1 MTFLWILVFLVSI
14 SVLVFAADKFTE
26 SAEKLGLALG
36 IPSFLIGV
44 TIVSIGTSLPEL
56 LTGLVSVFKSTA
68 AIDTTSLVV
77 SNNLGSNIVNILLI
91 VGLAA
96 IVAKKLEVKRSL
108 IELDVPLLLLSTGLL
123 VLVMLDG
130 RITWLEGLIL
140 VIGYGIYLK
149 YSLSE
154 HDREKVGTTEDIRD
168 KPHFFRFLR
177 KKGEFDWHAKQ
188 IFALLIFGLLM
199 YGGARFT
206 VESVVELGTIFNISS
221 SILAVTAVAIGTS
234 LPELVVSVQSA
245 RKGKFEIAIGNVFGS
260 NIFNI
265 LLVIG
270 STSLIK
276 TLTVPPEMITI
287 GIPFL
292 IVATLLYAFSGI
304 SGKVF
309 HYEGAMYLLIYAL
322 FIAKLFNFF

>member
-1 MTFLWILVFLVSI
+1 MTLVWILVFLASVV
-14 SVLVFAADKFTE
+14 VLVLAADRFTE
-26 SAEKLGLALG
+26 SAERLGFALG

-56 LTGLVSVFKSTA
+56 LTSLIAVFKSTA
-68 AIDTTSLVV
+68 AVDTTALVV

-108 IELDVPLLLLSTGLL
+108 IELDIPLLLLSTGLL
-123 VLVMLDG
+123 ILVMLDG
-130 RITWLEGLIL
+130 QITWIEGLIL
-140 VIGYGIYLK
+140 VVGYAVYLK

-154 HDREKVGTTEDIRD
+154 HDREKIETPEDVRS
-168 KPHFFRFLR
+168 KPHFFRLLGR
-177 KKGEFDWHAKQ
+177 KQFDFHAKQ
-188 IFALLIFGLLM
+188 VFGLMIFGILM
-199 YGGARFT
+199 YFGARYT
-206 VESVVELGTIFNISS
+206 VESVLELGTIFKISS
-221 SILAVTAVAIGTS
+221 ALLGATAVAIGTS
-234 LPELVVSVQSA
+234 LPELVVSIQSA

-265 LLVIG
+265 LLAVGG
-270 STSLIK
+270 SALIK
-276 TLTVPPEMITI
+276 TLVVPQSMIVI

-304 SGKVF
+304 SGKIF
-309 HYEGAMYLLIYAL
+309 NYEGAMYLLIYGL
-322 FIAKLFNFF
+322 FIAKMFNLF